1 MVIFDQLRISDNGK
15 VLYLDA
21 HVNKASYF
29 DNIYIERIVIQ
40 TQDQVSEADPI
51 SPGDSNVYDVTV
63 EPTKVVH
70 CALNASA
77 DFKTS
82 LGTLSNKLLFVYII
96 CNGCPD
102 ACTPCRLDERT
113 TLGVTFDEALLYQ
126 QVMGYTKE
134 LANSC
139 KMPQDFVDFILNWN
153 AFKAS
158 VETEHYVSAIKFW
171 EMLFG
176 KGSAF
181 AYKTTKPCGC
191 HG

>member
-40 TQDQVSEADPI
+40 TQDQVSEADPL

-63 EPTKVVH
+63 TPTKVVH
-70 CALNASA
+70 YALNASA

-134 LANSC
+134 LTNSC

-158 VETEHYVSAIKFW
+158 VETEHYIPAIKFW

-176 KGSAF
+176 KGNAF